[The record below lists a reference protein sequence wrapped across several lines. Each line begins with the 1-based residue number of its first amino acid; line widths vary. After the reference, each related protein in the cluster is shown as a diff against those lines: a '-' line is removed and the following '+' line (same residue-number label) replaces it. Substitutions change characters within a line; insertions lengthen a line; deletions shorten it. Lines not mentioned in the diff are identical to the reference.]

1 MNLFAAEKNEAAIP
15 LSSNFDI
22 TYQKV
27 KAALFKDASKD
38 HNEKDI
44 LLAVQKVKVFQ
55 QKKMLPK
62 DYLDDL
68 LRCLHED
75 SLSGYEIRY
84 INKLT
89 PKDIEKLPKEISN
102 EYLSKQIEARNRVN
116 DSEETLILSEEL
128 Q

>member
-1 MNLFAAEKNEAAIP
+1 
-15 LSSNFDI
+15 
-22 TYQKV
+22 
-27 KAALFKDASKD
+27 
-38 HNEKDI
+38 
-44 LLAVQKVKVFQ
+44 
-55 QKKMLPK
+55 MLPK

-89 PKDIEKLPKEISN
+89 PKDIEKLPIEISN
-102 EYLSKQIEARNRVN
+102 EYLSKQIEARNRVDN
-116 DSEETLILSEEL
+116 SEETLILSEEL